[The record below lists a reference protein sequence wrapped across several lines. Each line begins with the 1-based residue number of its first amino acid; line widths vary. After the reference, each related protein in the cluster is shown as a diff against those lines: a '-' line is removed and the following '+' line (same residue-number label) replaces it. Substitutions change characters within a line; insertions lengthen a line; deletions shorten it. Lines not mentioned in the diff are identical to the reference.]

1 MRVFRIGAAVFTR
14 TRKEAFSGQGGVYAS
29 ARWHSAGRP
38 IVYTPQSLSLAAL
51 EILVRLKQTNDIEPF
66 YVYTMEIPDHL
77 ILTPKSLPARWRS
90 RITVSR
96 AFGDAWLKTN
106 NLPALRVPTVITPG
120 EWNVLV
126 NPLHPRFSLKWVVTG
141 PDAYTFDA
149 RLCRSRKGFGLE
161 ERRGINDVSDV
172 REGFF
177 RTTTMLGPRT
187 SLGRV
192 RSKD

>member
-14 TRKEAFSGQGGVYAS
+14 TRKEAFSGPGGVYAS
-29 ARWHSAGRP
+29 ARWHSVGRP
-38 IVYTPQSLSLAAL
+38 IVYTAQSLSLAAL
-51 EILVRLKQTNDIEPF
+51 EILVRLKQTNDIQPF
-66 YVYTMEIPDHL
+66 YAYSMEIPDHF

-90 RITVSR
+90 RIAVSR

-126 NPLHPRFSLKWVVTG
+126 NPLHPQFSLKWIVTG

-149 RLCRSRKGFGLE
+149 RLLPVKKVIRSRG
-161 ERRGINDVSDV
+161 
-172 REGFF
+172 
-177 RTTTMLGPRT
+177 TPRD
-187 SLGRV
+187 R
-192 RSKD
+192 